1 MANSSLDNVNE
12 LLRLIHGDKGRL
24 EDIKRRLENGQA
36 LYISDNNY
44 LQQLVNQYRGEIQKI
59 IEFKTPEPTP
69 EPEPEP
75 TRIPEPTPEPKIQF
89 ESKSSKTHNTKIMN
103 KKSNKK
109 KKIGIVVG
117 VLLIVFVTITLVD
130 YQLAVNA
137 QNDVRYWELKNSDCN
152 SFNCTMEAVGLANQ
166 ICLNHSYYLKS
177 SDFCAL
183 VDGMMDNNTYKN
195 WKQQSD
201 NLNNQL
207 NKEFDFQQL
216 DDAR

>member
-1 MANSSLDNVNE
+1 M
-12 LLRLIHGDKGRL
+12 
-24 EDIKRRLENGQA
+24 
-36 LYISDNNY
+36 
-44 LQQLVNQYRGEIQKI
+44 
-59 IEFKTPEPTP
+59 
-69 EPEPEP
+69 
-75 TRIPEPTPEPKIQF
+75 
-89 ESKSSKTHNTKIMN
+89 
-103 KKSNKK
+103 
-109 KKIGIVVG
+109 G